1 MEYYTEV
8 KLMGDAYG
16 AGFSNGLT
24 MCGRQSAAAFRKVE
38 DMGPD
43 AVYDDD
49 RQHRIVLHKKAAG
62 QAVEVSTEF
71 INDSAEAVTLEML
84 SSFAIRGINA
94 DRIHRLQSFW
104 SAEGIFPVS
113 GYGRQQKT
121 GIFRHSVILPFLLAN
136 RNIM

>member
-24 MCGRQSAAAFRKVE
+24 MCGSQSAAAFRKVE

-49 RQHRIVLHKKAAG
+49 RSRRPKR
-62 QAVEVSTEF
+62 S
-71 INDSAEAVTLEML
+71 
-84 SSFAIRGINA
+84 
-94 DRIHRLQSFW
+94 
-104 SAEGIFPVS
+104 
-113 GYGRQQKT
+113 
-121 GIFRHSVILPFLLAN
+121 
-136 RNIM
+136 